1 MKVSSIKNFSM
12 LDTDS
17 EFRKVKIASTLDTHQ
32 SQYSRR
38 QQPKRVNTIQR
49 YLGSSV
55 ENKSSC
61 IHTPRQNS
69 VIGGSEYQSSID
81 PRDYP

>member
-38 QQPKRVNTIQR
+38 QPKRNTVQR

-55 ENKSSC
+55 ENKSSAVY
-61 IHTPRQNS
+61 TPRQNS
-69 VIGGSEYQSSID
+69 VVGGSEYQSSID
-81 PRDYP
+81 PRDFS